1 MKEQKFPIYFFSARW
16 SEDGVQDP
24 KYPKW
29 YEGLPEGRVWNS
41 TGFHKMFRE
50 EQTQEQ
56 LDAFVQD
63 WWKRFLVSKNEE
75 DSRFK
80 IINPELQ
87 YLKAEYK
94 KHDTWVLTWF
104 QHETFDI
111 GQTDEE
117 ALQSFED
124 YVSRIEDEN
133 RGKPEMEGIPLMGA
147 EDRWRWR
154 GADENGN
161 YSEDAPAPCRCKYCK
176 EQGVLR
182 IAH

>member
-75 DSRFK
+75 DSRSK

-94 KHDTWVLTWF
+94 KQRK
-104 QHETFDI
+104 QHIFKDVV
-111 GQTDEE
+111 
-117 ALQSFED
+117 A
-124 YVSRIEDEN
+124 Y
-133 RGKPEMEGIPLMGA
+133 
-147 EDRWRWR
+147 
-154 GADENGN
+154 
-161 YSEDAPAPCRCKYCK
+161 
-176 EQGVLR
+176 
-182 IAH
+182 

>member
-1 MKEQKFPIYFFSARW
+1 MKEQKFPIYFFGARW

-75 DSRFK
+75 DSRSK
-80 IINPELQ
+80 II
-87 YLKAEYK
+87 
-94 KHDTWVLTWF
+94 
-104 QHETFDI
+104 I
-111 GQTDEE
+111 
-117 ALQSFED
+117 
-124 YVSRIEDEN
+124 RIEN
-133 RGKPEMEGIPLMGA
+133 TVRI
-147 EDRWRWR
+147 
-154 GADENGN
+154 
-161 YSEDAPAPCRCKYCK
+161 
-176 EQGVLR
+176 GVK
-182 IAH
+182 INPINIQPK

>member
-1 MKEQKFPIYFFSARW
+1 MKEQKFPIYFFGARW

-75 DSRFK
+75 DSRSK

-161 YSEDAPAPCRCKYCK
+161 YMEDAPAPCRCKYFK